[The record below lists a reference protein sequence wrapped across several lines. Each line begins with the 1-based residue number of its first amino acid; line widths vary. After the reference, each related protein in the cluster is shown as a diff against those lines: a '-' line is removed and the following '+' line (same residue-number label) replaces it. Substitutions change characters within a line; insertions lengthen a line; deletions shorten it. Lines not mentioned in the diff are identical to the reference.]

1 MKLML
6 PKNLVELEVLRNHHR
21 SMITPDNTIS
31 SSMDGVDHIPIQF
44 KLFSKLKLT
53 VNMNS
58 YLAIILSFGTLFPPL
73 AFIGYIAICII
84 SVYEESNIARV
95 LIESIRCGNDSYVE
109 MIGKEFYYIEESIN
123 LTLWSTL
130 FVCCGL
136 YAYIIFDTTGDT

>member
-1 MKLML
+1 MKWVI

-58 YLAIILSFGTLFPPL
+58 YLAIILSF
-73 AFIGYIAICII
+73 
-84 SVYEESNIARV
+84 
-95 LIESIRCGNDSYVE
+95 
-109 MIGKEFYYIEESIN
+109 
-123 LTLWSTL
+123 
-130 FVCCGL
+130 
-136 YAYIIFDTTGDT
+136 